1 MMVKPMKTLELK
13 VGNFEA
19 NERYRIQKKKLG
31 PSDTPALL
39 SHLAN
44 LLRCQ
49 RGSLVQKPIFRMRVS
64 KGKNAR

>member
-1 MMVKPMKTLELK
+1 MKTLELK

-31 PSDTPALL
+31 PKDTPALL

-49 RGSLVQKPIFRMRVS
+49 RGCLGAKTNFSDEGVER
-64 KGKNAR
+64 